1 MAAGRRSLLIL
12 FVFVVLSNVAGNT
25 LLSRGMKSPTAP
37 LNMWVVAGVALLI
50 AWTLSRLV
58 LLSRAD
64 LTWVLPVTS
73 IGYVLAAFTGWLFLG
88 EHVGWQRW
96 IGGSL
101 VAAGAGLAGVTA
113 PNTTAPT
120 HDTHTLS
127 RAPLPNRSL
136 APLPSRDQRER

>member
-1 MAAGRRSLLIL
+1 MGAGGRNLLAL
-12 FVFVVLSNVAGNT
+12 FLFVVLSNVAGNA
-25 LLSRGMKSPTAP
+25 LLSRGMKAPTAP
-37 LNMWVVAGVALLI
+37 LNVWVAAGVALLI

-101 VAAGAGLAGVTA
+101 VAAGAGLAGVTT
-113 PNTTAPT
+113 PNTT
-120 HDTHTLS
+120 
-127 RAPLPNRSL
+127 RS
-136 APLPSRDQRER
+136 

>member
-1 MAAGRRSLLIL
+1 MAAGRRSLVAL
-12 FVFVVLSNVAGNT
+12 FVFVVLSNVAGNA
-25 LLSRGMKSPTAP
+25 LLSRGMKAAAAP
-37 LNMWVVAGVALLI
+37 VNAWVAAGIALLI

-73 IGYVLAAFTGWLFLG
+73 IGYVLAAVAGWLFLG
-88 EHVGWQRW
+88 EHVTWQRW

-113 PNTTAPT
+113 PNTTRGPI
-120 HDTHTLS
+120 
-127 RAPLPNRSL
+127 
-136 APLPSRDQRER
+136 